1 MAITMKSFGWVLALS
16 VVVLCSTS
24 FAAPSGTGAVPSA
37 DKRTPRA
44 LAREAY
50 YQIEANVFSRAQ
62 LQDAYTKINL
72 AADQNRNEA
81 FIYVA
86 VSLGTLVGGYTIGD
100 WYDLTTFGGTVV
112 QDALGHARQAVSL
125 DPDLGAAHA
134 QLARVLIV
142 KKEFLEAAEHI
153 AKAKALDPDSFYPWY
168 FEGIWHEKQGHVPE
182 ATHAFD
188 RAQQAATLP
197 HHSMLVL
204 VHRAS
209 VAKIGGDAALQEQ
222 LLKKGIAL
230 NPDSAYAYGDY
241 AAFLMCKGRYREAI
255 VQWEKAIHIA
265 PFPRAVSQLE
275 KAKQYLAEERTKT
288 AQAKPKTGCA

>member
-1 MAITMKSFGWVLALS
+1 MSITMKSFGWVLVISA
-16 VVVLCSTS
+16 TRRQGH
-24 FAAPSGTGAVPSA
+24 ATGTAH
-37 DKRTPRA
+37 
-44 LAREAY
+44 EAY
-50 YQIEANVFSRAQ
+50 YPIEANVFSRAH

-81 FIYVA
+81 FIYAA
-86 VSLGTLVGGYTIGD
+86 VSLGTLVGGYNIGD
-100 WYDLTTFGGTVV
+100 WYDLTTFAGTVV

-125 DPDLGAAHA
+125 DPNLGAAHA

-142 KKEFLEAAEHI
+142 RKEFVEAAEHI

-168 FEGIWHEKQGHVPE
+168 FKGIWHEKQGHVAE
-182 ATHAFD
+182 ATHTFN
-188 RAQQAATLP
+188 RTQQAAALP
-197 HHSMLVL
+197 HHSMMVL

-209 VAKIGGDAALQEQ
+209 VAKVGGNAALREQ
-222 LLKKGIAL
+222 LLKEGIAL
-230 NPDSAYAYGDY
+230 NPASAYAYGDY
-241 AAFLMCKGRYREAI
+241 AAFLMCTGRYLEAI

-275 KAKQYLAEERTKT
+275 KAKQYLAEEQTKT